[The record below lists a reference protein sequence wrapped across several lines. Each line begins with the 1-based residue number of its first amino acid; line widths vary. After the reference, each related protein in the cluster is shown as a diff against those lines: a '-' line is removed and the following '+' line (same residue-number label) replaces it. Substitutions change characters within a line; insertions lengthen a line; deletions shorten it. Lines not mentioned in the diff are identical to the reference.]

1 MEENENTFKS
11 VSAQKTNNSGYFKT
25 IILPFVSGIIG
36 ASLVVRNLF
45 WNTKN
50 KRKNITTRN

>member
-11 VSAQKTNNSGYFKT
+11 ANVKKSNNSGYFKSV
-25 IILPFVSGIIG
+25 ILPFISGIIG
-36 ASLVVRNLF
+36 ASLVIRYLF

-50 KRKNITTRN
+50 